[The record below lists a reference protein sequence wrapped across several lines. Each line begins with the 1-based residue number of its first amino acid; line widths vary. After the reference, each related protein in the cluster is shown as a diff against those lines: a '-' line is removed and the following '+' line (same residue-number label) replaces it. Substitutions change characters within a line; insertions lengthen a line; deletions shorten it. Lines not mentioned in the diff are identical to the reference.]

1 MLYYYIYLRVE
12 EIGSEWL
19 SDLPEVT
26 QLTGSGACWEL
37 NPLGSKHAHHAA
49 CLSDWPTL
57 QVRPNIAKQLKKTLT
72 MFPKIGK

>member
-49 CLSDWPTL
+49 CLSD
-57 QVRPNIAKQLKKTLT
+57 
-72 MFPKIGK
+72 